1 MNRNTPKLVVAKDRQ
16 APLQPRARRRYVAEL
31 KERYREG
38 TLDEVLFPEGFD
50 VPESLMR
57 ALFPELFNR
66 PEIEV

>member
-1 MNRNTPKLVVAKDRQ
+1 MKQDIPKLALAKQAQ
-16 APLQPRARRRYVAEL
+16 APLQPQARKRYIAELRARYL
-31 KERYREG
+31 EG

>member
-1 MNRNTPKLVVAKDRQ
+1 MKQDIPKLVLAKQAQ
-16 APLQPRARRRYVAEL
+16 APLQPQARKRYIAEL
-31 KERYREG
+31 RSRYLEG

-50 VPESLMR
+50 IPESLMR

>member
-1 MNRNTPKLVVAKDRQ
+1 
-16 APLQPRARRRYVAEL
+16 VAEL